1 MPTYLRRYYLKR
13 LNKQF
18 EDEKAAYDK
27 QAQKIQKPGGV
38 SRPPK
43 VPR

>member
-13 LNKQF
+13 LQKQY

-27 QAQKIQKPGGV
+27 QSAKVHKPGGV

-43 VPR
+43 VRH

>member
-13 LNKQF
+13 LEKQYR
-18 EDEKAAYDK
+18 DEKSAHDK
-27 QAQKIQKPGGV
+27 ESAKVHKPGGV

-43 VPR
+43 VRH

>member
-13 LNKQF
+13 LQKQY
-18 EDEKAAYDK
+18 EDERVSYDK
-27 QAQKIQKPGGV
+27 EAQKIQKPGGV

-43 VPR
+43 VSR

>member
-13 LNKQF
+13 LQKQY
-18 EDEKAAYDK
+18 EDEKSSYDK
-27 QAQKIQKPGGV
+27 EAKKVQKPGGV

-43 VPR
+43 VRR